1 MAYEQ
6 YMKHSR
12 NHRKDRYY
20 QQCSGYFGKSLNEL
34 EEEEKIKETKYYII
48 DRDNKVVKEATSYDG
63 IIDEGRDLQDK
74 KYHWISNNNMLMG
87 RLDLV
92 YGT

>member
-20 QQCSGYFGKSLNEL
+20 QQCSGYFGKSLKEL
-34 EEEEKIKETKYYII
+34 EEEEKEKEVKYYIVN
-48 DRDNKVVKEATSYDG
+48 RDNQVVKEATSYDR
-63 IIDEGRDLQDK
+63 IINEGKDLQDK
-74 KYHWISNNNMLMG
+74 KHYWIVNSNMLIG
-87 RLDLV
+87 RLDLA
-92 YGT
+92 YGI